1 MQVIELSTCAGHAAD
16 FGDAK
21 CKTGF
26 VTTVIV
32 ADQLAFPVAKK
43 VTGILARATWAEVVH
58 HGADLGER
66 RRGIA
71 PNISTLGFLIARR
84 EHLHRRFI
92 DMHHV
97 VLKHD
102 LAQGIDQRLQLH
114 TASAD
119 PIGQR

>member
-1 MQVIELSTCAGHAAD
+1 MLGQHAFLGDVQIVELTAGVGHAAD
-16 FGDAK
+16 FSDAK

-32 ADQLAFPVAKK
+32 ADQLAFPAAEE
-43 VTGILARATWAEVVH
+43 VTGILARAARAEVVH
-58 HGADLGER
+58 HRAYLSER
-66 RRGIA
+66 GRGVA
-71 PNISTLGFLIARR
+71 PNISSMGFLLARR

-102 LAQGIDQRLQLH
+102 FAQGIDQWL
-114 TASAD
+114 
-119 PIGQR
+119 